1 MINILIIA
9 IITTM
14 FTQPTL
20 LSEKPTEVQA
30 KNKNVTV
37 EKVVGR
43 VKNNNGDGQ
52 ILDNSPYDYIN
63 YKGKIDCKKG
73 DLIVT
78 YLYYDARNDVV
89 ARLDSR
95 F

>member
-9 IITTM
+9 IIATM

-20 LSEKPTEVQA
+20 LSEKPTEVQG
-30 KNKNVTV
+30 KNIVV
-37 EKVVGR
+37 EKVIGR